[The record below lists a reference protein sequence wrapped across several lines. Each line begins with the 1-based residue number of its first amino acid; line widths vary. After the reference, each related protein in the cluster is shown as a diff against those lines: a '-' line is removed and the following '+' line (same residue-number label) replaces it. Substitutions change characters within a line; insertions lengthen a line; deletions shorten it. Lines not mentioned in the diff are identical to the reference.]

1 MSAGAQPMR
10 RRVAG
15 AGVIM
20 GKLAHSL
27 RHDGV
32 YATLRKAFVHMTYG
46 PTEDDA
52 FDRQYGTDTGGLVPL
67 WKVSVR
73 SANARYGLP
82 YRATMEAELMRAI
95 GGLGEDLARFT
106 FVDLGCGKGRTL
118 LIAPRLGFRRVIG
131 VEFAAELAAIARANL
146 AKHGLAEVM
155 VIEGDAA
162 GYAFPAAPL
171 VVYLYNP
178 FAGEVMGTVVARL
191 EQHVRCWPLLPLY
204 VVYKN
209 PLHRGLLDQSASF
222 ACLGAVP
229 EHPDILTWKA
239 VGAERYP

>member
-1 MSAGAQPMR
+1 MR

-15 AGVIM
+15 AGLIM

-46 PTEDDA
+46 PAEDDG

-82 YRATMEAELMRAI
+82 YRATTEAELTRAL
-95 GGLGEDLARFT
+95 GGLGENLARFT

-118 LIAPRLGFRRVIG
+118 LIASRFGFRSVIG

-146 AKHGLAEVM
+146 AKRGLPEVT

-162 GYAFPAAPL
+162 DYAFPEAPL
-171 VVYLYNP
+171 VVYLYHP
-178 FAGEVMGTVVARL
+178 FAGEVMGKVMATL
-191 EQHVRCWPLLPLY
+191 ERHVRRWPLLPLY

-209 PLHRGLLDQSASF
+209 PLHGGLFDQSASF
-222 ACLGAVP
+222 AYLGAVP
-229 EHPDILTWKA
+229 DHPDILTWKA
-239 VGAERYP
+239 VGADRHPAA